1 MRVTA
6 SDVCYVTGGV
16 KLICDVS
23 LDLHPGERVAI
34 VGPNGAG
41 KSTLLRLLAGDL
53 HPSQGTIAY
62 DAVDVGALPVR
73 ELATS
78 RAFLGQRQAEDI
90 SFTVRQ
96 VVGMGRYA
104 YRNDPSVG
112 PDDDQ
117 QAVAD
122 ALDSV
127 DLIALES
134 RPVSSL
140 SGGERQR
147 TAIARALAQQTPL
160 VLLDEPT
167 AALDIRHQEMV
178 LGVIRSLSDSG
189 RTVVAVLHDLNMA
202 TAFDQVILLDQ
213 GGMAAHGAAEDVLNA
228 ERLTRVYKYPI
239 EVVEHPLRSGI
250 LVLPSSD
257 S

>member
-6 SDVCYVTGGV
+6 ADVCYVAGRV

-23 LDLHPGERVAI
+23 LDLDPGERLAI

-41 KSTLLRLLAGDL
+41 KSTLLALLAGDL
-53 HPSQGTIAY
+53 HPSRGNITY
-62 DAVDVGALPVR
+62 DAVDVATIPVR
-73 ELATS
+73 QLATA

-90 SFTVRQ
+90 AFTVGQ
-96 VVGMGRYA
+96 VIGMGRYA

-112 PDDDQ
+112 PEDDRR
-117 QAVAD
+117 AAAD
-122 ALDSV
+122 ALEAL
-127 DLIALES
+127 DLVALES

-147 TAIARALAQQTPL
+147 TAIARTLAQQTSL
-160 VLLDEPT
+160 ILLDEPT
-167 AALDIRHQEMV
+167 TALDIRHQEMV
-178 LGVIRSLSDSG
+178 LGVIRSLGCRG

-213 GGMAAHGAAEDVLNA
+213 GGVVAHGTAEEVLKA
-228 ERLTRVYKYPI
+228 DLLTKVYNHPV
-239 EVVEHPLRSGI
+239 EVVEHPLRPGV
-250 LVLPSSD
+250 LVLPSSG